1 MQDSVSKISKEE
13 ILEALQGVHDPEI
26 PVISVVDL
34 GIISGIDIEEEGIT
48 VKMTPTFSGCP
59 AIHFMQDN
67 IRAALVEKFK
77 TDKVEV
83 IVDFETTWGS
93 NRISEKGLG
102 LLKKFGLAP
111 PKRYSGDLKISEIAD
126 ISCPYC
132 DSKDTIMKSAF
143 GSTLCRSI
151 HYCNSCHQAFEQFKP
166 V

>member
-1 MQDSVSKISKEE
+1 MTNAIENISRETV
-13 ILEALQGVHDPEI
+13 LEALKDVHDPEI

-34 GIISGIDIEEEGIT
+34 GIISGIEINEEGVLIR
-48 VKMTPTFSGCP
+48 MTPTFSGCP
-59 AIHFMQDN
+59 AIHFIQDN
-67 IRAALVEKFK
+67 IRTVLIEKLH
-77 TDKVEV
+77 TENVEV

-102 LLKKFGLAP
+102 ILKRFGLAP
-111 PKRYSGDLKISEIAD
+111 PKRYDKELQISDIAD

-132 DSKDTIMKSAF
+132 DSRDTVMKSAF

-151 HYCNSCHQAFEQFKP
+151 HYCNHCLQSFEQFKP